1 MKQTRAYRDAAV
13 TWRRASLGV
22 LLACVVMGASAG
34 VAYGQTLK
42 QVVETAL
49 QSHPKVLAAA
59 AEQRAA
65 AQDIAQARAGY
76 FPTLDLNLGGG
87 RENTD
92 SPQTRALG
100 TSSDYLTRRDAGV
113 GVSQKLYD
121 GKATASDIENKTAR
135 ANVAASRL
143 AEVREEI
150 ALRTAE
156 VYLDV
161 LNNREL
167 VKLANDNLREHLRTE
182 EKVRTRVQGGV
193 SQKTDLQ
200 QAQGRTALARSV
212 LSARGGKLRQVE
224 TNYLTVVGQM
234 PGELV
239 AQELPPTALLA
250 GGSIDMPKLTQSI
263 KLASETA
270 LTTNPTLSAA
280 NAEVAAADASV
291 RGAKAPYYPRLNL
304 EATAARNNNI
314 SGLSGNYNT
323 ESLMLVLRW
332 NLFRGGADQAQERA
346 YVERRFAAMDSAAN
360 TRRDVEE
367 KVAVALQAKAT
378 SEERLESLQ
387 DHVKYSAEALIAYQQ
402 QLELGRRTL
411 LDVLNA
417 ENELFTAKSNLAVGR
432 YDDLLN
438 QYAVEAAKGLLVK
451 SLGISLADQPAR

>member
-200 QAQGRTALARSV
+200 QAQGRTALAKSIV
-212 LSARGGKLRQVE
+212 SARAGRLRQVE
-224 TNYLTVVGQM
+224 TNFLTAVGKR
-234 PGELV
+234 PGE
-239 AQELPPTALLA
+239 QI
-250 GGSIDMPKLTQSI
+250 G
-263 KLASETA
+263 
-270 LTTNPTLSAA
+270 
-280 NAEVAAADASV
+280 
-291 RGAKAPYYPRLNL
+291 
-304 EATAARNNNI
+304 
-314 SGLSGNYNT
+314 
-323 ESLMLVLRW
+323 
-332 NLFRGGADQAQERA
+332 RA
-346 YVERRFAAMDSAAN
+346 
-360 TRRDVEE
+360 
-367 KVAVALQAKAT
+367 
-378 SEERLESLQ
+378 
-387 DHVKYSAEALIAYQQ
+387 HV
-402 QLELGRRTL
+402 
-411 LDVLNA
+411 
-417 ENELFTAKSNLAVGR
+417 
-432 YDDLLN
+432 
-438 QYAVEAAKGLLVK
+438 
-451 SLGISLADQPAR
+451 